1 MINPYDDKYF
11 MKQALAEA
19 KKAYN
24 ENEVPIGAVV
34 VCENQIISRAHNYT
48 ERLNDVTAHAEMQA
62 ITSAAD
68 FLGGKYLDKCTLY
81 ITLEPC
87 VMCAGATF
95 LAHVG
100 KIVYGAG
107 DNKKG
112 YSRLSEN
119 VLHKKTK
126 VVGGVLAEEC
136 SVLIK
141 DFFKS
146 KR

>member
-11 MKQALAEA
+11 MKQALVEA
-19 KKAYN
+19 QRAYS

-119 VLHKKTK
+119 VLHKKTE
-126 VVGGVLAEEC
+126 VVSGVLSEEC
-136 SVLIK
+136 STLLK
-141 DFFKS
+141 EFFKS

>member
-126 VVGGVLAEEC
+126 VVSGVLAEEC
-136 SVLIK
+136 SVLLK